1 MNNVSRGTQL
11 VHLWVISLSSQCFQ
25 VAAVNNQGINR
36 SVEEADEVLYNMKI
50 H

>member
-1 MNNVSRGTQL
+1 MSRGTQL
-11 VHLWVISLSSQCFQ
+11 FHPWVISLSSQCFK

-36 SVEEADEVLYNMKI
+36 SVEEADEVLYNLKI